1 MVIAGGLLLAA
12 LFSEEIFPEYSPA
25 HRGLQ
30 VAREAGCFSCHGE
43 GQGQGSPNPSRS
55 TSSEYFG
62 TVPSMFDERLSEEEL
77 RQWIE
82 DGVSEEKAQS
92 EAFLNSRESA
102 ALQMP
107 GFASQL
113 SPVEIADL
121 SAYVALM
128 QYRVSVSNNPSP
140 SRGEH
145 LARKYACFSCHGE
158 LGQGGV
164 ANPGS
169 LKGYIPGFFGTDFR
183 ALTRNGNRQDLRE
196 WIERGVSDFF
206 INQGFAGFY
215 PGQFF
220 NERQVIKMPAY
231 KDLLTEAD
239 ILLLVDYLLELLEA
253 GPLTG
258 KALLEYRPVS
268 TSAPFVRDRELNA
281 TDQAGSRDDKDPLFD
296 EVSEILENTCVK
308 CHGPEKQRSGY
319 RLDYFE
325 AALKGGEIAEF
336 LEQAAIVPGNSTVG
350 LFIRFIE
357 AEEEDPMEEIYPMPP
372 GDNPRLSAEQIE
384 VLKRWLD
391 AGAQWPAGRRLNL
404 KTGN

>member
-1 MVIAGGLLLAA
+1 
-12 LFSEEIFPEYSPA
+12 
-25 HRGLQ
+25 
-30 VAREAGCFSCHGE
+30 
-43 GQGQGSPNPSRS
+43 
-55 TSSEYFG
+55 
-62 TVPSMFDERLSEEEL
+62 MFDERLSVEEL

-82 DGVSEEKAQS
+82 DGVSEEKARS
-92 EAFLNSRESA
+92 EAFLSSREA
-102 ALQMP
+102 AVLQMP

-128 QYRVSVSNNPSP
+128 QYRVSASNNPPP
-140 SRGEH
+140 SRGEQ

-196 WIERGVSDFF
+196 WIENGVSEFF

-220 NERQVIKMPAY
+220 NERQVIKMPSY
-231 KDLLTEAD
+231 KDLLTEAE
-239 ILLLVDYLLELLEA
+239 ISLLVDYLLELLQA
-253 GPLTG
+253 GPLTAE
-258 KALLEYRPVS
+258 ALLEYRPVS
-268 TSAPFVRDRELNA
+268 TSAPVIRDRKSSA
-281 TDQAGSRDDKDPLFD
+281 TDQAESSDDRDPLFD
-296 EVSEILENTCVK
+296 EVSEILESSCIK
-308 CHGPEKQRSGY
+308 CHGPEKQRSSY

-336 LEQAAIVPGNSTVG
+336 VEQAAIVPGDSAQG
-350 LFIRFIE
+350 LFMRFIQ

-372 GDNPRLSAEQIE
+372 GDNPRLSPEQIE
-384 VLKRWLD
+384 VLKRWMD
-391 AGAQWPAGRRLNL
+391 AGAHWPEGRRLNL
-404 KTGN
+404 NTSN